1 MENCHHLAL
10 SLLDQLENTKKANKN
25 RESKFNSSHLSQL
38 SDSSHSSHLSHSSH
52 SSHLSHSSDSSSCF
66 SLHPNSSFTIKKKSI
81 VISGPEI
88 NQNRKENIS
97 IINFINEKNEY
108 VCVSISSHK

>member
-1 MENCHHLAL
+1 MENCHNCAL
-10 SLLDQLENTKKANKN
+10 FLLKELENTKKANKN
-25 RESKFNSSHLSQL
+25 RESKFNSSHLS
-38 SDSSHSSHLSHSSH
+38 HLSQ
-52 SSHLSHSSDSSSCF
+52 LSDSSSCF